1 MTLKINNVVSYKIED
16 GDIFVLKEFE
26 NGSEL
31 LRISNES
38 TDVWKCK
45 IPKSYDFFILKD
57 LIYITTK
64 DSTKTLVVNKNNGG
78 LCDPLMNTIVHVPV
92 LFLDDSCIIS
102 FVSHLGTEVYGVF
115 DHDVN
120 FISKLNPDGVKVTK
134 VVRKDSFIS
143 FDKGMLSLIE
153 FLDSSNIWSIDILQ
167 NVRDRSNDEKVK
179 LRFLDGL
186 ILEKVLVISV
196 FNTRSNNQYLFGL
209 DKNTGK
215 VNWYK
220 ESVMNFGG
228 VEKKLFG
235 LERKGEL
242 KIFDVET
249 GVLLRTKDL
258 SKSFKEKNINCGRG
272 LKIEENNLLF
282 KDEEQKKLGIIDL
295 DSLDLKFVQDY
306 PKDVDLSPNEYPQII
321 GERMILH
328 APLAKELH
336 LVGLELQPA

>member
-1 MTLKINNVVSYKIED
+1 MKLKINNVVSFKVEGRD
-16 GDIFVLKEFE
+16 LFVLKEFE
-26 NGSEL
+26 SHSQL
-31 LRISNES
+31 LRMSADSKIIWS
-38 TDVWKCK
+38 CK
-45 IPKSYDFFILKD
+45 IPKSYDFLIRSN
-57 LIYITTK
+57 LIYVTTR
-64 DSTKTLVVNKNNGG
+64 DSLRTFVLNKKNGSDLNELSNLVLHLPVSFQSDKWVVSYATHNETKVGIL
-78 LCDPLMNTIVHVPV
+78 
-92 LFLDDSCIIS
+92 LDSEMKVIS
-102 FVSHLGTEVYGVF
+102 A
-115 DHDVN
+115 
-120 FISKLNPDGVKVTK
+120 LNPDSLKVTK
-134 VVRKDSFIS
+134 VINKDYFLSFN
-143 FDKGMLSLIE
+143 KGTLTLVE
-153 FLDSSNIWSIDILQ
+153 FLSSNAVWSLNIFQ
-167 NVRDRSNDEKVK
+167 EVENRSDDEKIK
-179 LRFLDGL
+179 LRFLGSL
-186 ILEKVLVISV
+186 VLDRVIVVSV